1 MVFTRVMATIFIMFN
16 ILFSIACIIQY
27 LEKEE
32 NFSVSS
38 VWGFISIFVQIALFI
53 GCFYK
58 MRDL

>member
-32 NFSVSS
+32 NFPVS
-38 VWGFISIFVQIALFI
+38 VWVFVSIFVQIALFI
-53 GCFYK
+53 GCFIK
-58 MRDL
+58 IRDL